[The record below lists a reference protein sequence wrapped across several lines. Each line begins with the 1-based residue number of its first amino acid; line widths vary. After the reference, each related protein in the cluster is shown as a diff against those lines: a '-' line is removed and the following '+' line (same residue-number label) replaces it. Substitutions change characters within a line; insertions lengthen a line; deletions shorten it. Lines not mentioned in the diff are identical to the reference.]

1 MDVELGTSVG
11 SGKLSQLDVS
21 CIVGVTW
28 TRRMESV
35 GKYQYRWNQCS
46 RRVSWNGGEYLEWIP
61 EIVTRVPETIVTSPH
76 YFRTLS
82 SQFSY
87 VVVVC

>member
-1 MDVELGTSVG
+1 MQCL
-11 SGKLSQLDVS
+11 SGCGIS

-61 EIVTRVPETIVTSPH
+61 EIVTYVPETIVTSSIIFNCLVN
-76 YFRTLS
+76 FRMLLL
-82 SQFSY
+82 FR
-87 VVVVC
+87 